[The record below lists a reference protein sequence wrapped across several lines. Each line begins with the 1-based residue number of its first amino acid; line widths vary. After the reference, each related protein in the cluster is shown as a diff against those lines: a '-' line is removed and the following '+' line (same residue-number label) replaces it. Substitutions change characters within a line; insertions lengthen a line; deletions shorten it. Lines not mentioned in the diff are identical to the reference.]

1 MKRKLFSV
9 GDLCLDLLQEIGKDL
24 QFGEEHA
31 LRSLDFSIGGNA
43 ANFAVIASKLGL
55 KPVLVSSIG
64 RDFATPFLRKN
75 LAKAGVSSKFIKSSL
90 PNSFSVI
97 AVNRRG
103 ERAIQSVKNCLNEIT
118 AKRIEKILL
127 PQLGEQ
133 DIVFF
138 GGFYHLTKLRPG
150 FLSLLKKIKK
160 RRAVICFDTCFDTT
174 GKWGIAKFLPFIDYL
189 FVNDI
194 ELKHVARGSSL
205 KKRAELLLEKGAGCV
220 AVKQAGKGATVFAR
234 PFTAMR
240 FPSLAGKVVD
250 TTAAGDAFNTGF
262 VFGLMR
268 DWSLNNCALAANF
281 VAARKIREHGLAAP
295 RQGQV
300 EIFVKRNK
308 RPLLAVKKNYR
319 EMSRAAALEVIA
331 LLKQKPNASLA
342 LATGETPKLLY
353 SLLASAHRKGAV
365 DFSRARFFAL
375 DEYVGL
381 GKQDR
386 NSFGHY
392 LMHKFLDKVNAKRQN
407 ISLLNGLAHNLKREC
422 ARHEA
427 AIKRQGIDLC
437 ILGIG
442 RNGHVA
448 FNEPGSSPN
457 SITRVVKLKPQT
469 KRVNGKNFSSGL
481 APARALTI
489 GLRTIRDNSRAVILL
504 ASGKNKRQAV
514 KCMLKSKDTLKCPAA
529 TLRSHYNTTV
539 LVDRAAFNS

>member
-9 GDLCLDLLQEIGKDL
+9 GDLGLDLLQEIGKDL
-24 QFGEEHA
+24 QFGEEHS

-43 ANFAVIASKLGL
+43 ANLAVIASKLGL
-55 KPVLVSSIG
+55 KPILVSSIG
-64 RDFATPFLRKN
+64 KDFATPFLRKN
-75 LAKAGVSSKFIKSSL
+75 LSKAGVSSKFIKSSL

-118 AKRIEKILL
+118 AKKVEKSLL
-127 PQLGEQ
+127 PKLRGQ

-160 RRAVICFDTCFDTT
+160 KGAIICFDTCFDTT
-174 GKWGIAKFLPFIDYL
+174 GKWDIAKFLPLIDYL
-189 FVNDI
+189 FVNDL

-205 KKRAELLLEKGAGCV
+205 KKRAELLLKKGTGCV
-220 AVKQAGKGATVFAR
+220 AVKQAAKGATVFTKSLGAVR
-234 PFTAMR
+234 S
-240 FPSLAGKVVD
+240 PSLASKVVD
-250 TTAAGDAFNTGF
+250 TTAAGDAFNAGF

-268 DWSLNNCALAANF
+268 NWSLNNCALAANF
-281 VAARKIREHGLAAP
+281 VAARKIREHGLASP
-295 RQGQV
+295 KPTQV
-300 EIFVKRNK
+300 ERFVKANG

-319 EMSRAAALEVIA
+319 EMSKAAALEVIA
-331 LLKQKPNASLA
+331 LVKQKPDASLA

-353 SLLASAHRKGAV
+353 SLLASAYRKGAV
-365 DFSRARFFAL
+365 DFSKAKFFAL

-381 GKQDR
+381 GKGDK

-392 LMHKFLDKVNAKRQN
+392 FMRKFLDKVKAGGRNV
-407 ISLLNGLAHNLKREC
+407 SLLNGLSRNLQGEC
-422 ARHEA
+422 RRHEA
-427 AIKRQGIDLC
+427 AIKRRGIDLC

-457 SITRVVKLKPQT
+457 SVTRIVKLKPQT
-469 KRVNGKNFSSGL
+469 RKVNGKNFSSGR
-481 APARALTI
+481 APERALTI
-489 GLRTIRDNSRAVILL
+489 GLKTIKANSRQILL
-504 ASGKNKRQAV
+504 IANGKHKA
-514 KCMLKSKDTLKCPAA
+514 KAIAA
-529 TLRSHYNTTV
+529 TLKGKSSLKWPAAVLQSHSNMVV
-539 LVDRAAFNS
+539 LVDKAAFNS